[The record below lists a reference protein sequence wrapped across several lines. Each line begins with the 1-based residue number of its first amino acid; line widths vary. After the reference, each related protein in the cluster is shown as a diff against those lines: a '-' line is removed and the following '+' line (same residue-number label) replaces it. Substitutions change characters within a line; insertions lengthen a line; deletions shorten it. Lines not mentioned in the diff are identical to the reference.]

1 MSSTSTGM
9 RFSRHCRIGLRMPD
23 IAVTRSRRSQHS
35 GQAVQ
40 HVDRDIAQGTTR
52 RPVVP
57 GRIDRSQRSLTA
69 AGRFVVVPAAGA
81 APCPVD
87 VAERAGRYELLHGLH
102 GRGQHLTRGGDQRQI
117 ALAGGLDHLARF
129 GVGGGHRLLHVD
141 VLAGAQRIHRQRI
154 VVFDR
159 SDDEDEID
167 IVAGDQLL
175 GVRVGIGNAEA
186 LGRLAGARLVDVAD
200 RHQLEPLFGVW
211 LGELRQDADQRQ
223 AAAPDQPCLDCALSF
238 VPFRCR
244 CRLSL
249 SSYQLTASTLTATG
263 SPPSR
268 HPFNPVVA
276 MPRRK

>member
-1 MSSTSTGM
+1 M
-9 RFSRHCRIGLRMPD
+9 
-23 IAVTRSRRSQHS
+23 
-35 GQAVQ
+35 Q
-40 HVDRDIAQGTTR
+40 HVDGDIPQGTAR

-57 GRIDRSQRSLTA
+57 GRIDRSQRSLAA

-102 GRGQHLTRGGDQRQI
+102 GRRQHLTGGGDERQT

-141 VLAGAQRIHRQRI
+141 VLAGAQRIHRQGI

-159 SDDEDEID
+159 GDDEDEID
-167 IVAGDQLL
+167 ILAGDQLL

-211 LGELRQDADQRQ
+211 LGQLRQDADQRQ
-223 AAAPDQPCLDCALSF
+223 AAAPDQPCLDWRCHSF
-238 VPFRCR
+238 PFT
-244 CRLSL
+244 S
-249 SSYQLTASTLTATG
+249 LTAIGYAAYLL
-263 SPPSR
+263 
-268 HPFNPVVA
+268 VVL
-276 MPRRK
+276 R